1 MAAGGGAGGEIFFYP
16 KEKLFAFFFAETAK
30 KCYNYSL
37 SLKFGDG
44 GGRQIAPAELEK
56 RTARRREFF
65 ALPDA

>member
-1 MAAGGGAGGEIFFYP
+1 MAAGGGADGEIFFYP
-16 KEKLFAFFFAETAK
+16 KRNYLHFFAETAK

>member
-1 MAAGGGAGGEIFFYP
+1 MH
-16 KEKLFAFFFAETAK
+16 FFAETAK

-65 ALPDA
+65 TLPDA